1 MLTNKKRRHKVKQ
14 KLTIALTK
22 MYCTPLFIPLFST
35 ASDRAHSSI
44 WRNAVFPDEGK
55 VPSGNQRPKEPIS
68 DESLPRPGD
77 HGENR
82 PWHRQDHLRLWQGSL
97 RYPGRIHPGNHPL
110 QQEGHEEPWHNKWQY
125 KWQYKFRFVQE

>member
-1 MLTNKKRRHKVKQ
+1 MLTDEKRRHKVKQ

-22 MYCTPLFIPLFST
+22 KETRPFHSSFST

-55 VPSGNQRPKEPIS
+55 VPSGNQRPKEPLS
-68 DESLPRPGD
+68 DESLPGPGD

-82 PWHRQDHLRLWQGSL
+82 PWDH
-97 RYPGRIHPGNHPL
+97 
-110 QQEGHEEPWHNKWQY
+110 
-125 KWQYKFRFVQE
+125 